1 MFSKRQKIILS
12 YILYTDMPIKLDLLA
27 DMLQASIRT
36 IRMELENI
44 NLLLSETGTQVHISK
59 KSQCYIE
66 QGEEETIKKLLV
78 NPIFVD
84 KNNIENHVIWDR
96 IYTIMGMLCFESDY
110 VSMEELADRL
120 YVSKSTINLD
130 VTEIKKLISRMSGIR
145 FIVSSTKGLKFEGSE
160 EGIRYFLAKMVLQGL
175 NLEKTLQHVFPEKD
189 FCIFEIYFQMNK
201 MLKEAIVKYQF
212 IISGKAFGLVS
223 AGLLITAIRNQLG
236 YHFADNQTEV
246 PLSSMMKG
254 LEEHLKSEMG
264 TTAFTNADLV
274 YIQQFI
280 MEQNHLYPYT
290 NENWDAAD
298 QKIVSLFTHVVKEF
312 FQVDLIKY
320 PDFEK
325 NFLFYIN
332 QLNQRAK
339 NGHDYTNFN
348 KRQINRMFPMSA
360 SIVAFCQPC
369 LQDMEMTYSD
379 AELAYITLFL
389 GNLLETEEPPL
400 KLLFISDEHTALVN
414 WIVSEVVRL
423 MGASVRIVN
432 AIPTYLFEEKD
443 ELFLNDVDVIL
454 TTEQINVS
462 RGWNIVFIQSLFG
475 KTEQNFLQSLLN
487 DYLNQSKMK
496 RLREMESIAVGQNH
510 FLQIPESLK
519 EFDDCVHY
527 LLEQFGYEKML
538 DNGVM
543 MGNHFIPNDTKTAYI
558 SFMEERPGRSRII
571 IGKLPKSITY
581 RNKTLHTI
589 VISFYYKNDYALSH
603 SYYQCIR
610 FLMEPNQSNQLGR
623 VKGYLEFKKIFN

>member
-1 MFSKRQKIILS
+1 MFNKRQKIILS
-12 YILYTDMPIKLDLLA
+12 YILYTNMPIKLDLLA
-27 DMLQASIRT
+27 DMLQVSIRT

-44 NLLLSETGTQVHISK
+44 NLLLSETGAQVHITK

-66 QGEEETIKKLLV
+66 HEEEETIKKLLV

-130 VTEIKKLISRMSGIR
+130 VTEIKKIINRMSGTR
-145 FIVSSTKGLKFEGSE
+145 FIVSSTKGLKFEGNE

-175 NLEKTLQHVFPEKD
+175 NLEKTLQYVFPEMD
-189 FCIFEIYFQMNK
+189 FCIFEIYSQMNK
-201 MLKEAIVKYQF
+201 MLKKAIVKYQF

-236 YHFADNQTEV
+236 YHFADNQTDV
-246 PLSSMMKG
+246 PLSPMMKR
-254 LEEHLKSEMG
+254 LEEQLKSGMA
-264 TTAFTNADLV
+264 TTAFTNADLT

-320 PDFEK
+320 PDFEN

-360 SIVAFCQPC
+360 SIVAFCQPF

-400 KLLFISDEHTALVN
+400 KLLLISDEHTALVN
-414 WIVSEVVRL
+414 WIVSEIVRL
-423 MGASVRIVN
+423 MGSSVQIVN

-443 ELFLNDVDVIL
+443 GLFLNDVDVIL
-454 TTEQINVS
+454 TTEQIHVS
-462 RGWNIVFIQSLFG
+462 HSRNIIFIQSLFG
-475 KTEQNFLQSLLN
+475 KTEQSFLQSLLD

-496 RLREMESIAVGQNH
+496 RLREMESIAVGQDH

-519 EFDDCVHY
+519 EFDDYVHY
-527 LLEQFGYEKML
+527 LLEQSGYEKML

-543 MGNHFIPNDTKTAYI
+543 MDNHFIPNDTKTAYI
-558 SFMEERPGRSRII
+558 SFMEERPGQSRII

-581 RNKTLHTI
+581 RNKTIHTI
-589 VISFYYKNDYALSH
+589 VISFYYKDDYALSR

-623 VKGYLEFKKIFN
+623 VKDYQDFKKIFD

>member
-1 MFSKRQKIILS
+1 M
-12 YILYTDMPIKLDLLA
+12 
-27 DMLQASIRT
+27 
-36 IRMELENI
+36 
-44 NLLLSETGTQVHISK
+44 
-59 KSQCYIE
+59 
-66 QGEEETIKKLLV
+66 
-78 NPIFVD
+78 
-84 KNNIENHVIWDR
+84 
-96 IYTIMGMLCFESDY
+96 
-110 VSMEELADRL
+110 
-120 YVSKSTINLD
+120 
-130 VTEIKKLISRMSGIR
+130 
-145 FIVSSTKGLKFEGSE
+145 
-160 EGIRYFLAKMVLQGL
+160 
-175 NLEKTLQHVFPEKD
+175 
-189 FCIFEIYFQMNK
+189 
-201 MLKEAIVKYQF
+201 
-212 IISGKAFGLVS
+212 
-223 AGLLITAIRNQLG
+223 
-236 YHFADNQTEV
+236 
-246 PLSSMMKG
+246 
-254 LEEHLKSEMG
+254 
-264 TTAFTNADLV
+264 
-274 YIQQFI
+274 
-280 MEQNHLYPYT
+280 
-290 NENWDAAD
+290 
-298 QKIVSLFTHVVKEF
+298 
-312 FQVDLIKY
+312 
-320 PDFEK
+320 
-325 NFLFYIN
+325 
-332 QLNQRAK
+332 
-339 NGHDYTNFN
+339 
-348 KRQINRMFPMSA
+348 
-360 SIVAFCQPC
+360 
-369 LQDMEMTYSD
+369 
-379 AELAYITLFL
+379 
-389 GNLLETEEPPL
+389 
-400 KLLFISDEHTALVN
+400 
-414 WIVSEVVRL
+414 RL

-543 MGNHFIPNDTKTAYI
+543 TGNHFIPNDTKTAYI

>member
-12 YILYTDMPIKLDLLA
+12 YILYTNMPIKLDLLA
-27 DMLQASIRT
+27 DMMQVSIRT

-44 NLLLSETGTQVHISK
+44 NLLLSKTGTQVQISK
-59 KSQCYIE
+59 KGQCYIKD
-66 QGEEETIKKLLV
+66 GGKETIKKLLV

-96 IYTIMGMLCFESDY
+96 IYTIMGMLFFESDY
-110 VSMEELADRL
+110 ISMEELAERL

-130 VTEIKKLISRMSGIR
+130 VTEIKKLISRVSGIR

-160 EGIRYFLAKMVLQGL
+160 EDFRYFLAKMILQGL
-175 NLEKTLQHVFPEKD
+175 NLEKTLQYVFPD
-189 FCIFEIYFQMNK
+189 RNFCIFEIYSQMNK
-201 MLKEAIVKYQF
+201 MLKKAIVQHQF

-236 YHFADNQTEV
+236 YPLADKADE
-246 PLSSMMKG
+246 PLLPMMKE
-254 LEEHLKSEMG
+254 LEEHLKAE
-264 TTAFTNADLV
+264 TEIAFTNADLI

-290 NENWDAAD
+290 NENGDAAD
-298 QKIVSLFTHVVKEF
+298 QKIVSLFTRVVKEF
-312 FQVDLIKY
+312 FQIDFMKY
-320 PDFEK
+320 PDFEE

-339 NGHDYTNFN
+339 NGHDYTNFY

-360 SIVAFCQPC
+360 SIVSYCQPY
-369 LQDMEMTYSD
+369 LRDIGMTYSD

-389 GNLLETEEPPL
+389 GDLLETKEQPL

-414 WIVSEVVRL
+414 WVVSEVERL
-423 MGASVRIVN
+423 MGTSAQIVN
-432 AIPTYLFEEKD
+432 AIPTYLLEENAD
-443 ELFLNDVDVIL
+443 LFLNNVDVIL

-462 RGWNIVFIQSLFG
+462 HEHNIIFIQSLFG
-475 KTEQNFLQSLLN
+475 KTEQDFLHSLLN
-487 DYLNQSKMK
+487 NYLKQSKMK
-496 RLREMESIAVGQNH
+496 RLQEVESRAVGQDH
-510 FLQIPESLK
+510 FLQIPDTLK

-527 LLEQFGYEKML
+527 LLEQPGYQEAL
-538 DNGVM
+538 DNDMVID
-543 MGNHFIPNDTKTAYI
+543 NHFIPNDTKTAYVSI
-558 SFMEERPGRSRII
+558 MTERPGRSRIL
-571 IGKLPKSITY
+571 IGQLPKSITY
-581 RNKTLHTI
+581 RNKSVHTI
-589 VISFYYKNDYALSH
+589 VISFYDKNDYALAR

-610 FLMEPNQSNQLGR
+610 FLLEPNQSNQLGK
-623 VKGYLEFKKIFN
+623 VKDYLDFKKIFD